1 MKSLK
6 FNYAISNA
14 ATSKGV
20 TNENL
25 QKMAEANKSYNEI
38 VLQAIE
44 NKLKGTEKTEANIG
58 IFDNPNWA
66 CKEAFILGEK
76 SALNWVLSVLKHE
89 VE

>member
-1 MKSLK
+1 MKQLRL
-6 FNYAISNA
+6 NYAITSAASSSGIDLDNLNKMVESN
-14 ATSKGV
+14 K
-20 TNENL
+20 
-25 QKMAEANKSYNEI
+25 KYNEI
-38 VLQAIE
+38 VLKAIE

-76 SALNWVLSVLKHE
+76 SALNWVLSILKHE

>member
-1 MKSLK
+1 MKSFK
-6 FNYAISNA
+6 FNYAITNA
-14 ATSKGV
+14 AASKGV
-20 TNENL
+20 DNENL
-25 QKMAEANKSYNEI
+25 QKMAEAHKSYNEI
-38 VLQAIE
+38 LLQAIE